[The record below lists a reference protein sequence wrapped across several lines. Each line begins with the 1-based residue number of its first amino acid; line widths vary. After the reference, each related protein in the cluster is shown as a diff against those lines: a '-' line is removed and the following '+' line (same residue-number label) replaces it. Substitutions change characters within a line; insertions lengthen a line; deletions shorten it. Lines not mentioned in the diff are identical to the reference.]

1 MERVQVNGKVLS
13 KMSIMQK
20 KKPFHDERTLFFHAF
35 KNARLSAYSRH
46 CEQTAIFFLSS
57 FKYVVTFLD
66 FRLQK

>member
-13 KMSIMQK
+13 KISIMK
-20 KKPFHDERTLFFHAF
+20 KSPFMMKGPFFHAF

-57 FKYVVTFLD
+57 FRYAVTFLD